1 MFIGNHYLNPIH
13 SGAVHI
19 VHELHTHTVDH
30 IPMNEI
36 QVLILS
42 AKDYFLRLFS
52 GNLKG
57 NFKGEVRGSQFTE
70 KSP

>member
-1 MFIGNHYLNPIH
+1 MFYGNHYLNPIH

-42 AKDYFLRLFS
+42 AKDSSLR
-52 GNLKG
+52 
-57 NFKGEVRGSQFTE
+57 
-70 KSP
+70 